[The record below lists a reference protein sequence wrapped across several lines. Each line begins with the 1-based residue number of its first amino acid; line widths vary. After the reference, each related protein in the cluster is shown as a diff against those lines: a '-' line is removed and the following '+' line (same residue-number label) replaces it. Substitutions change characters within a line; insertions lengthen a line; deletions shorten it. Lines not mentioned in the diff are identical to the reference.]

1 LLGTM
6 KIAFIRYKYDP
17 FGGAERFT
25 QALVERLAARGV
37 EIHLYARK
45 WVAQPSASIVFHRVG
60 GPRWPAIL
68 GYAGFVFLVGRA
80 VRGMDF
86 DLVLSNERTLCQDIY
101 RAGDGV
107 HARWLELRSLR
118 MGRLRRLSLRCN
130 PFHAFRLWLERRL
143 FEAPDL
149 KAVIV
154 NSDMVRREILARFEL
169 DAQRIFTIYNGV
181 DLKRFCPSLRATAG
195 TELRMNSG
203 VRDDEMILLF
213 VGSGF
218 ERKGLEF
225 VIRGLAR
232 SKTPARLWVVGKGRK
247 AGDERLAREL
257 NVGDRVEFWGPRK
270 DTAPFYA
277 AADAFVLPTLYDPF
291 PSVILEAMA
300 SGLPVITT
308 AQCGA
313 AEILTQGID
322 GYVLEKAWDSNR
334 MAEYLDCLGS
344 PEERRR
350 MGGEARK
357 RAEDFPWERT
367 LNEMEELYERLI
379 SEAVRQAR

>member
-1 LLGTM
+1 M

-25 QALVERLAARGV
+25 QALIERLAGRGV

-45 WVAQPSASIVFHRVG
+45 WVVQPSASIIFHKVG
-60 GPRWPAIL
+60 GPTWPSIL

-80 VRGMDF
+80 VRRMSF
-86 DLVLSNERTLCQDIY
+86 DLVQSNERTLCQDIY

-107 HARWLELRSLR
+107 HARWLELRGRR

-130 PFHAFRLWLERRL
+130 PFHGFRLWLEWRL

-154 NSDMVRREILARFEL
+154 NSDMVRREILARFGL
-169 DAQRIFTIYNGV
+169 DPRRIFTIYNGV
-181 DLKRFCPSLRATAG
+181 DLKRFHPSLRATAG
-195 TELRMNSG
+195 AELRTKAG
-203 VRDDEMILLF
+203 VPEGVMILLF

-232 SKTPARLWVVGKGRK
+232 SKLPARLWVVGKGK
-247 AGDERLAREL
+247 KGAYERLAREL
-257 NVGDRVEFWGPRK
+257 SVGNRVKFWGPRK
-270 DTAPFYA
+270 DTAPYYA

-313 AEILTQGID
+313 AEILTQGRE
-322 GYVLEKAWDSNR
+322 GFVLDDPWDSNR
-334 MAEYLDCLGS
+334 MAEYLDYLGS
-344 PEERRR
+344 VEERRR

-367 LNEMEELYERLI
+367 MSDMEELYEGLI
-379 SEAVRQAR
+379 SAAGHQTD